1 MILLAI
7 NTERNVRVNITFNKK
22 MYNKL
27 KLLAKADMRST
38 NSLVVYLVSQ
48 ALQSEEWQDKVQA
61 LIDNG
66 ELQE

>member
-1 MILLAI
+1 MLAI

-48 ALQSEEWQDKVQA
+48 ALQSEEWQSKIKD
-61 LIDNG
+61 LIISG
-66 ELQE
+66 ELEE

>member
-1 MILLAI
+1 MLAI

>member
-1 MILLAI
+1 MAI

-27 KLLAKADMRST
+27 KLLAKEDMRST

-48 ALQSEEWQDKVQA
+48 ALQSEEWQNKVQA